1 MTDKRLQPAIVLV
14 ADRTLSAR
22 YRVLFEGIFATMQT
36 TQVPEAA
43 MRYFVAPATRTDT
56 QGRAHTAPLGLR
68 RVEASLIDMLGLKPD
83 DVVCTTPEKVESLL
97 GPWTKIIAV
106 SSSDP
111 LGMGMSNTT
120 TTNFWK
126 GELYTRRWTRQLLGK
141 IGEAKKKYHFTVV
154 GGGAGAWQW
163 LRYAKKGSGAFFDDV
178 LDVIFEGY
186 FETVGPG
193 LFNDILNGKSVSGH
207 ICCDQTCAAGI
218 RPIRHASLMGIVEL
232 SRGCGRGCRFC
243 TMADKRMEHLPAGT
257 ILSDLQTNVANG
269 VCSVVSGSEDFF
281 RYGAAGIKP
290 EFEKL
295 RQLLEQ
301 MKQIRGLSFMQMD
314 HANISTVAQLTDEQ
328 LQETRR
334 LLTWEK
340 PTRYLW
346 VNMGAESASGHL
358 VAANCPGKL
367 TPFREEDWE
376 ELLYTTAERMTRN
389 GYFGVFSLVLGLPGE
404 TPDDIEKTL
413 KFVRFLETQRAAVF
427 PVFYEPLSAQQ
438 VQAGLRFTLHK
449 MTAAHLEL
457 YRSCYEINFRQI
469 PRLFWDNQRAGG
481 VPWIKRAA
489 MQTLGKTEVY
499 SWRKTFRKLD
509 ARLAGANT
517 IEEAACVG

>member
-43 MRYFVAPATRTDT
+43 MRYFVAPAVRTDA

-68 RVEASLIDMLGLKPD
+68 RVEALLVDTLGLKPD

-97 GPWTKIIAV
+97 GPWTKIVAV

-126 GELYTRRWTRQLLGK
+126 GELGK
-141 IGEAKKKYHFTVV
+141 IGEAKKIYKFTVV

-163 LRYAKKGSGAFFDDV
+163 LRYEDKMAKDV

-186 FETVGPG
+186 FETLGPG
-193 LFNDILNGKSVSGH
+193 LFSDILNGKSVPGH
-207 ICCDQTCAAGI
+207 IHCDQTCAAGI

-232 SRGCGRGCRFC
+232 SRGCGRGCQFC
-243 TMADKRMEHLPAGT
+243 TIANKKMEHLPAGT

-269 VCSVVSGSEDFF
+269 VCSIVSGSEDFF

-301 MKQIRGLSFMQMD
+301 MKQIQGLSFMQMD

-367 TPFREEDWE
+367 APFRAEDWE
-376 ELLYTTAERMTRN
+376 EMLYATAERMTRN

-404 TPDDIEKTL
+404 TPGDIEKTL

-427 PVFYEPLSAQQ
+427 PVFYEPLSAEQ
-438 VQAGLRFTLHK
+438 VRFSLDR

-499 SWRKTFRKLD
+499 SWRKTFRKLGV
-509 ARLAGANT
+509 RLAGANT
-517 IEEAACVG
+517 IEETACVR